1 MAMVACRPA
10 AWLARDERIAPG
22 PHRAEPSPSAIA
34 PAAADPAE
42 FPTPRVSAG
51 AAPRGALAGPGDA
64 GAGGGRGRAT
74 TAGSAATDVA
84 TTAGEAESAWADPP
98 VAGEAF

>member
-22 PHRAEPSPSAIA
+22 PQRAEPSPSAMA

-42 FPTPRVSAG
+42 FPTPRASAG

-64 GAGGGRGRAT
+64 GAAGGAGGAT
-74 TAGSAATDVA
+74 NPRSAATPRA
-84 TTAGEAESAWADPP
+84 PPPPPAPTARAGPP
-98 VAGEAF
+98 PA